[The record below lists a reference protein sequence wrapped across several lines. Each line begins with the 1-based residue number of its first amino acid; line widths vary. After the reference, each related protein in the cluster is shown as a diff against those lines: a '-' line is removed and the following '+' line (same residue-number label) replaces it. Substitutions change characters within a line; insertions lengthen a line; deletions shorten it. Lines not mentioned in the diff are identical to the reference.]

1 MNLIE
6 LPALKVPG
14 KMREIKKTKDV
25 GKNEVIF
32 EEIEELD
39 FENKENPSTITR

>member
-1 MNLIE
+1 
-6 LPALKVPG
+6 
-14 KMREIKKTKDV
+14 MREIKKTKDV

-39 FENKENPSTITR
+39 FENKENPSTIIR